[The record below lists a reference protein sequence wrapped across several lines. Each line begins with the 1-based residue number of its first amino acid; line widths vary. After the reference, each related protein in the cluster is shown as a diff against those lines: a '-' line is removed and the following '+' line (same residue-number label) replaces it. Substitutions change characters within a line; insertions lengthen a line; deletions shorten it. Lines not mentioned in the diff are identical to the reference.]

1 MKHPNIIDKIVF
13 ILIYRKGKITE
24 IQEQAFACGSVL
36 KLEPPGLYS
45 EPTCLL
51 YELSTG
57 LMTFPGLYDKLHT
70 GEKPRNRHRV

>member
-1 MKHPNIIDKIVF
+1 MKHPKIIDRIVF

-24 IQEQAFACGSVL
+24 IRGRAFACGSVSR
-36 KLEPPGLYS
+36 LEPLGLYS
-45 EPTCLL
+45 GSTCLL

-70 GEKPRNRHRV
+70 GGKSQNHHHV